1 MEQNEERTQMK
12 SMLPQSPDAGEG
24 ASYLAAVAGAGELV
38 AAPSTASLFSAQCG
52 NNWVTID
59 TTVKTHGQSNKRLY
73 TPNYHPLQTAVNYIY
88 QIASQ
93 WNFLEVS

>member
-1 MEQNEERTQMK
+1 MK

-24 ASYLAAVAGAGELV
+24 ASYLAVAGGG